1 MIGERLVRARKAAGF
16 ALRALAEQADLSHT
30 TISKFEKELQ
40 KPSSAQLIKLAKILG
55 VRTEYFFRPETL
67 KIEGI
72 EYRKKS
78 TLPQKSLDK
87 IQADI
92 FDQAERWH
100 ELLNLYPQSPIQSF
114 ALPDGLPE
122 QISDAEQI
130 EALAEIVRADWNLG
144 LNCIS
149 DMIDTLES
157 QGIMVISS
165 TVDSGHK
172 FDGLAGKINAM
183 PLIVVGENWTGDRQR
198 FTLAHELGHLVLKGR
213 VDESLLD
220 DEENLCNRFAG
231 AFLLPKQTLIEHLGK
246 NRHQLEINELYFL
259 KCEFGLSMQGV
270 LFRALQTEI
279 ITHTSFQ
286 KIYKLFSLK
295 GWRTWEPGDTYP
307 SGQTILFKQLVYR
320 ALAEEYFTESKAAE
334 LLGLPVGKFHQ
345 QRTLG
350 GFETVTDR
358 AD

>member
-1 MIGERLVRARKAAGF
+1 MIGERLQRARKGAGL

-40 KPSSAQLIKLAKILG
+40 QPSSAQLIKLAKILG

-72 EYRKKS
+72 EFRKKS

-100 ELLNLYPQSPIQSF
+100 ELLNLYPQSPIQPF

-130 EALAEIVRADWNLG
+130 EALAETIRAQWKLG
-144 LNCIS
+144 LNCIP

-165 TVDSGHK
+165 TVDSEHK
-172 FDGLAGKINAM
+172 FDGLAGAIKGM
-183 PLIVVGENWTGDRQR
+183 PLIVVGANWTGDRQR
-198 FTLAHELGHLVLKGR
+198 FTLAHELGHLLLKGR
-213 VDESLLD
+213 VAESLLD
-220 DEENLCNRFAG
+220 DEETLCNRFAG
-231 AFLLPKQTLIEHLGK
+231 AFLLPKQTLVDHLGK
-246 NRHQLEINELYFL
+246 NRHRLEVGELYLL
-259 KCEFGLSMQGV
+259 KHEFGLSMQGV
-270 LFRALQTEI
+270 LFRALQADI
-279 ITHTSFQ
+279 ITHATFQ
-286 KIYKLFSLK
+286 SICKLFSK
-295 GWRTWEPGDTYP
+295 NNWRTREPKEQYP
-307 SGQTILFKQLVYR
+307 SEQTILFKQLVYR

-334 LLGLPVGKFHQ
+334 LLGLPVTKFHQ
-345 QRTLG
+345 QRTL
-350 GFETVTDR
+350 ESLEPVTH
-358 AD
+358 